1 MEDRY
6 KYILSVIENEYA
18 ADAVLRQTDTVRIAS
33 YVHKASEK
41 RILLIVAEGQDS
53 DTVKSL
59 IGTKCRNVP
68 EIYDVCTNGDE
79 TLIIEEFITGT
90 RLSDILGEKKL
101 KAAEAVKYCIN
112 ICDALAFLHSNNIV
126 HRDIKP
132 SNIIINADNEA
143 VLIDL
148 QTARKVAEE
157 HDNDTK
163 NLGTVGYAAPE
174 QFGIVQSMPST
185 DIYALGVML
194 NEMLTGKHPSVQT
207 PEGKLGRIIEK
218 CTHTQ
223 MLKRYQDVYELKKDL
238 KQCRRIN

>member
-6 KYILSVIENEYA
+6 KYILSVIENEYD

-143 VLIDL
+143 MLIDL
-148 QTARKVAEE
+148 QTARKISEE

-194 NEMLTGKHPSVQT
+194 NEMLTGKHPSIQT

-218 CTHTQ
+218 CTHTP

-238 KQCRRIN
+238 KQCRRIK

>member
-148 QTARKVAEE
+148 QTARKVSEE

>member
-33 YVHKASEK
+33 YVHKASGK

-148 QTARKVAEE
+148 QTARKVSEE

-238 KQCRRIN
+238 KQCRRIK